1 MKQWY
6 TFYASESSYES
17 VISDMELRINMSSSK
32 LKQVASEITD
42 QKLKQVASE
51 MKFPSAFAFVPW
63 MHHVLIIQ
71 KSKSIEEA
79 LFYIQKTIEGSLSR
93 NALDDIIRADLYH
106 S

>member
-1 MKQWY
+1 
-6 TFYASESSYES
+6 
-17 VISDMELRINMSSSK
+17 
-32 LKQVASEITD
+32 
-42 QKLKQVASE
+42 

-106 S
+106 SSSNALTNFTEQLPMVQ